1 MQSCWFCFLLERSS
15 SSGDSHG
22 RLPGLGVRPA
32 GQAGLGSSMG
42 IRSWR
47 VSGVLRPGGRVGQ
60 ESQGGKAQWSLPR
73 WGWQRPGAGRGPG
86 LWQCRTVRAQ
96 ARLWQP
102 RGPAGSVRTHGGASP
117 SPCAG
122 KRSRSSGLRC
132 NRCMSRWPC
141 AHNSSSSG
149 GEGGRSGWPRFAP
162 CFPRAPTQ
170 LQTRHTLQTHQLK
183 PSHSITEQKEKKT
196 QCSQARR

>member
-1 MQSCWFCFLLERSS
+1 MGVDELITSGWASTCRLKFSGQFLRIRKRSRRDHQVAEEVVWMQSCWFCFLLERSS

-22 RLPGLGVRPA
+22 WLPGLGVRPA
-32 GQAGLGSSMG
+32 SRAGLGSSMG

-47 VSGVLRPGGRVGQ
+47 VSGALRPGGQVGQ

-86 LWQCRTVRAQ
+86 LWQCRTVRTQ
-96 ARLWQP
+96 ARLRQP

-122 KRSRSSGLRC
+122 RRSRSSGPRC

-149 GEGGRSGWPRFAP
+149 GEGG
-162 CFPRAPTQ
+162 
-170 LQTRHTLQTHQLK
+170 
-183 PSHSITEQKEKKT
+183 
-196 QCSQARR
+196 